1 MFLITVIA
9 VIMFATLVTILNQ
22 KLGIE
27 VIDSGRTPFGHFG
40 SNVSYVITIITS
52 QGNFWINRSWH
63 AISPTVYLNFDL
75 LSGNYLPNKKLSVR
89 MLTGIWCLMAVVLI
103 NSYTG
108 NLTSY
113 LSVPRLN
120 PIPNSFDELADSS
133 DYKLSIAA
141 NTVLMKLIMVKMC
154 VTNHNF

>member
-1 MFLITVIA
+1 
-9 VIMFATLVTILNQ
+9 
-22 KLGIE
+22 
-27 VIDSGRTPFGHFG
+27 
-40 SNVSYVITIITS
+40 
-52 QGNFWINRSWH
+52 
-63 AISPTVYLNFDL
+63 
-75 LSGNYLPNKKLSVR
+75 
-89 MLTGIWCLMAVVLI
+89 MAVVLI

-154 VTNHNF
+154 VTNHNFLEVTST